1 MTFNPA
7 STFCALNFFDNK
19 SSPNTRLIEEKT
31 ISAIHLFPASF
42 SCFHP
47 SYPSFLTRK
56 TSSLRRE
63 HHFDLADAFF
73 LILITGSAFISSNK
87 LKFLLLLSYA
97 LSACTLSISYFSAA
111 SLTNG
116 PNFVVSCTFPFV
128 ILKETTFLDLYQ
140 RLYVI

>member
-31 ISAIHLFPASF
+31 ISAIHLFTASF

-63 HHFDLADAFF
+63 HHFVLADAFF
-73 LILITGSAFISSNK
+73 LILIAGSAFISSNK
-87 LKFLLLLSYA
+87 LKFLLLLSYDA
-97 LSACTLSISYFSAA
+97 LSACVPYQYHIFL
-111 SLTNG
+111 LLLLLLMDQ
-116 PNFVVSCTFPFV
+116 
-128 ILKETTFLDLYQ
+128 IL
-140 RLYVI
+140 